1 LRVGGLDIL
10 WIAKSADEEASD
22 VRNGSGDADASVLFN
37 LSGFRVRAQAMHE
50 GEWWLAIETSSTRA
64 ACRSCGVFGVGNGRR
79 RVLVRDLPIA
89 GTSVV
94 LVWFKRTWRCREL
107 LCPRGSW
114 SETSDEIAPRASLTQ
129 RARKGIC
136 RRVGRD
142 LDTVAEVAREFGVGW
157 AAAHQ
162 AVIDHGDELIA
173 NDRRIEMVT
182 ALGVDEH
189 TFQHANARRRTQ
201 MVTTFVDI
209 DRGRLLD
216 MVPGRSGT
224 VVREWV
230 QAQPFWWADQIKVA
244 TIDASAG
251 YATAIRDT
259 LPGAVL
265 VVDHFHAIRLASEAV
280 NDVRRRVQQAT
291 TGHRGRKGDPLYG
304 IRRLLLMTWR
314 NLNDKGWDRLRA
326 GLAAGDPD
334 GEIAAVWLAR
344 ELLSEVYA
352 AVDLAHAKRRL
363 IVFFQHAAD
372 AEIPEL
378 TRLARTID
386 RWRDEVLAY
395 HRTGGASNGPTE
407 AVNLL
412 IEKIR
417 RIGHG
422 YRNYDN
428 YRRRLLL
435 GCGIQWT
442 TVPTYRIRGRNPALA
457 A

>member
-1 LRVGGLDIL
+1 M
-10 WIAKSADEEASD
+10 
-22 VRNGSGDADASVLFN
+22 RNGSGDADASVLFN
-37 LSGFRVRAQAMHE
+37 LRGFRVHAQTMVE
-50 GEWWLAIETSSTRA
+50 GEWWLAVDTDAGRA

-89 GTSVV
+89 GVPVV
-94 LVWFKRTWRCREL
+94 LVWAKRAWRCCET
-107 LCPRGSW
+107 LCERSSW
-114 SETSDEIAPRASLTQ
+114 SETCDEIGVRASLTE
-129 RARKGIC
+129 RARREIC
-136 RRVGRD
+136 RRVGHD

-157 AAAHQ
+157 ATAHQ
-162 AVIDHGDELIA
+162 AVVDHGDALIGV
-173 NDRRIEMVT
+173 DGRLEHVT

-189 TFQHANARRRTQ
+189 TFQHANATRRTQ

-216 MVPGRSGT
+216 AVPGRSGE
-224 VVREWV
+224 VVRSWV
-230 QAQPFWWADQIKVA
+230 RAQPCWWADQIQVA
-244 TIDASAG
+244 TIDAFAG
-251 YATAIRDT
+251 YASAIRDT
-259 LPGAVL
+259 LPDARL

-280 NDVRRRVQQAT
+280 NDVRRRVQQDT

-304 IRRLLLMTWR
+304 IRRLLLMTWK
-314 NLNDKGWDRLRA
+314 NLNDRSWERLRS
-326 GLAAGDPD
+326 GLAAGDRD

-352 AVDLAHAKRRL
+352 APDLPAARRRL
-363 IVFFQHAAD
+363 VVFFQHAAD
-372 AEIPEL
+372 ADVPEL

-395 HRTGGASNGPTE
+395 HQTAGASNGPTE
-407 AVNLL
+407 AINLL

-422 YRNYDN
+422 YRNFDN

-435 GCGIQWT
+435 GCGTQWT
-442 TVPTYRIRGRNPALA
+442 TVPTRRIRGRQPAFA

>member
-1 LRVGGLDIL
+1 MG
-10 WIAKSADEEASD
+10 
-22 VRNGSGDADASVLFN
+22 NGSGGADASVLFN
-37 LSGFRVRAQAMHE
+37 LFEFKVVAQTMHN
-50 GEWWLAIETSSTRA
+50 GEWWLLVETGRTRA
-64 ACRSCGVFGVGNGRR
+64 GCLSCGVIGTGNGRR

-89 GTSVV
+89 GTPVV
-94 LVWFKRTWRCREL
+94 LVWAKRTWRCREP
-107 LCPRGSW
+107 LCERGSW
-114 SETSDEIAPRASLTQ
+114 SEITDEIAPRGSLTE
-129 RARKGIC
+129 RARREIC
-136 RRVGRD
+136 RRVGAD

-157 AAAHQ
+157 SCAHQ
-162 AVIDHGDELIA
+162 AVIDYGDQLIA
-173 NDRRIEMVT
+173 ADDRLEHVT
-182 ALGVDEH
+182 GLGVDEH

-244 TIDASAG
+244 TIDAFAG
-251 YATAIRDT
+251 YANAIRDT
-259 LPGAVL
+259 LPDAVL

-352 AVDLAHAKRRL
+352 ANGLAHAKRRL
-363 IVFFQHAAD
+363 IVFFQHAAN
-372 AEIPEL
+372 AEVPEL
-378 TRLARTID
+378 TRLAKTID
-386 RWRDEVLAY
+386 RWSNEVLAY
-395 HRTGGASNGPTE
+395 HSTGGASNGPTE
-407 AVNLL
+407 AVNLI

-442 TVPTYRIRGRNPALA
+442 TVPTYRIRGRHPAFA

>member
-1 LRVGGLDIL
+1 MG
-10 WIAKSADEEASD
+10 
-22 VRNGSGDADASVLFN
+22 NGSEAAGVAALLGMD
-37 LSGFRVRAQAMHE
+37 GFVVTAHVVRD
-50 GEWWLAIETSSTRA
+50 GEHWLAIETTTQRL
-64 ACRSCGVFGVGNGRR
+64 ACPDCGVIGVGNGRR

-89 GTSVV
+89 GTPTV
-94 LVWFKRTWRCREL
+94 LVWAKRTGRCRET
-107 LCPRGSW
+107 LCERSSW
-114 SETSDEIAPRASLTQ
+114 SETSPLIARRASLTE
-129 RARKGIC
+129 RARREIC
-136 RRVGRD
+136 RRVGED
-142 LDTVAEVAREFGVGW
+142 LDSVAEAARCFGVGW
-157 AAAHQ
+157 QSAHQ
-162 AVIDHGDELIA
+162 AVVDHGDPLIA
-173 NDRRIEMVT
+173 GDRRLEHVT
-182 ALGVDEH
+182 GLGVDEH
-189 TFQHANARRRTQ
+189 TFQHANATRRTK

-216 MVPGRSGT
+216 AVPGRSGD
-224 VVREWV
+224 VVRNWV
-230 QAQPFWWADQIKVA
+230 RAQPVWWADQIRVA
-244 TIDASAG
+244 AIDAFAG

-259 LPGAVL
+259 LPDTTL
-265 VVDHFHAIRLASEAV
+265 VIDHFHAIRLASEAV
-280 NDVRRRVQQAT
+280 NDVRRRIQQDT
-291 TGHRGRKGDPLYG
+291 HGHRGRKGQPLYG
-304 IRRLLLMTWR
+304 IRRLLLMTWK
-314 NLNDKGWDRLRA
+314 NLNERGWERLRA
-326 GLAAGDPD
+326 GLAAGDVD

-352 AVDLAHAKRRL
+352 APSLAAAKRRL

-372 AEIPEL
+372 ADVAEL

-395 HRTGGASNGPTE
+395 HHTGGASNGPTE

-422 YRNYDN
+422 YRNFDN

-442 TVPTYRIRGRNPALA
+442 TVPTRRIRGRQPAFA

>member
-1 LRVGGLDIL
+1 M
-10 WIAKSADEEASD
+10 
-22 VRNGSGDADASVLFN
+22 RNGSGDADASVLFN
-37 LSGFRVRAQAMHE
+37 LSGFAVRAQTMHE
-50 GEWWLAIETSSTRA
+50 GEWWLAVETSEARS

-89 GTSVV
+89 GTPVV
-94 LVWFKRTWRCREL
+94 LVWSKRTWRCREP
-107 LCPRGSW
+107 LCERGSW
-114 SETSDEIAPRASLTQ
+114 SETCDEIAGRASLTE
-129 RARKGIC
+129 RARREIC

-142 LDTVAEVAREFGVGW
+142 LDTVAQVAREFGVGW

-162 AVIDHGDELIA
+162 AVIDHGDRLIA
-173 NDRRIEMVT
+173 ADQRIERVT

-216 MVPGRSGT
+216 AVPGRSGE
-224 VVREWV
+224 VVRTWIGLRPAGWV
-230 QAQPFWWADQIKVA
+230 DQIDVA
-244 TIDASAG
+244 AIDAFAG
-251 YATAIRDT
+251 YAAAIRDK
-259 LPGAVL
+259 LPDATL
-265 VVDHFHAIRLASEAV
+265 VVDRFHAIRLASETV
-280 NDVRRRVQQAT
+280 NDVRRRVQQDT

-304 IRRLLLMTWR
+304 IRRLLLMTWA
-314 NLNDKGWDRLRA
+314 NLNDKAWDRLRA
-326 GLAAGDPD
+326 GLAAGDRD

-352 AVDLAHAKRRL
+352 ANGLAHAKRRL

-372 AEIPEL
+372 ANIAEL
-378 TRLARTID
+378 TRLAKTVD
-386 RWRDEVLAY
+386 RWRDEILAF
-395 HRTGGASNGPTE
+395 HTTGGASNGPTE

-422 YRNYDN
+422 YRNFDN

-442 TVPTYRIRGRNPALA
+442 TVPTHRIRGRQPAFA

>member
-1 LRVGGLDIL
+1 MG
-10 WIAKSADEEASD
+10 
-22 VRNGSGDADASVLFN
+22 NGSGDADASVLFN
-37 LSGFRVRAQAMHE
+37 LGGFVVRAQTMHE
-50 GEWWLAIETSSTRA
+50 GEWWLAVETIESRA

-89 GTSVV
+89 GVPVV
-94 LVWFKRTWRCREL
+94 VVWAKRTWRCREE
-107 LCPRGSW
+107 LCARSSW
-114 SETSDEIAPRASLTQ
+114 SETSDEIAARASLTE
-129 RARKGIC
+129 RARREIC

-157 AAAHQ
+157 FCAHR
-162 AVIDHGDELIA
+162 AVIDHGDRLIDH
-173 NDRRIEMVT
+173 DRRGEHVT
-182 ALGVDEH
+182 GLGVDEH
-189 TFQHANARRRTQ
+189 TFQHANASRRTK

-216 MVPGRSGT
+216 AVPGRSGE
-224 VVREWV
+224 VVRTWV
-230 QAQPFWWADQIKVA
+230 RSQPSDWVDQIDVA
-244 TIDASAG
+244 TIDAFAG
-251 YATAIRDT
+251 YAAAIRDV
-259 LPGAVL
+259 LPDATL

-280 NDVRRRVQQAT
+280 NDVRRRVQQDT
-291 TGHRGRKGDPLYG
+291 LGHRGRKGDPLYG
-304 IRRLLLMTWR
+304 IRRLLLMTWA
-314 NLNDKGWDRLRA
+314 NLNERGWERIRD
-326 GLAAGDPD
+326 GLAAGDRD

-352 AVDLAHAKRRL
+352 APDLAAAKRRL

-372 AEIPEL
+372 ADVPEL

-386 RWRDEVLAY
+386 RWSSEILAY
-395 HRTGGASNGPTE
+395 HSTGGASNGPTE

-422 YRNYDN
+422 YRNFDN

-435 GCGIQWT
+435 GCGVQWT
-442 TVPTYRIRGRNPALA
+442 TVPTHRIRGRQPAFA